1 MSKEQERPAARR
13 AVDRDVDELLA
24 ELFSEVSTNSGGVS
38 EQAFAELYDMTSARL
53 YGLVLSVVR
62 SPDIAAEITQEVYVE
77 VWRQA
82 ARWSAEKG
90 SVRAWMHTIA
100 HRRAVDRVRSVQKES
115 DREARW
121 AGTAREGEPD
131 HTWEGVEARLEVE
144 GVRSALDELS
154 DVQKEALSL
163 AYYGGYSHREVAEK
177 LGLPLGTVKTRIRD
191 GLMGL
196 RNVMGVR
203 T

>member
-13 AVDRDVDELLA
+13 AVDQGVDELLA
-24 ELFSEVSTNSGGVS
+24 ELFSEVRTNSGRGS
-38 EQAFAELYDMTSARL
+38 EQAFAELYDITSDRL
-53 YGLVLSVVR
+53 HGIVLSVVR
-62 SPDIAAEITQEVYVE
+62 APDIAAEITQEVYVE

-121 AGTAREGEPD
+121 AGTVRESEPD

-154 DVQKEALSL
+154 DVQKEAVSM

-191 GLMGL
+191 GLLGL

>member
-1 MSKEQERPAARR
+1 MSQDQKRPAPRR
-13 AVDRDVDELLA
+13 AVDHEVDQLLA
-24 ELFSEVSTNSGGVS
+24 DLLSDVRTNSGRGS

-53 YGLVLSVVR
+53 HGLVLSVVR
-62 SPDIAAEITQEVYVE
+62 APDLAAEITQEVYVE

-82 ARWSAEKG
+82 PRWSPQKG

-121 AGTAREGEPD
+121 AGTARDSEPD
-131 HTWEGVEARLEVE
+131 HTWEGVEATLEVE
-144 GVRSALDELS
+144 GVRSALDKISE
-154 DVQKEALSL
+154 VQKEAVSL
-163 AYYGGYSHREVAEK
+163 AYYGGYSHREVAEM

-191 GLMGL
+191 GLLGL
-196 RNVMGVR
+196 RSVMGVR